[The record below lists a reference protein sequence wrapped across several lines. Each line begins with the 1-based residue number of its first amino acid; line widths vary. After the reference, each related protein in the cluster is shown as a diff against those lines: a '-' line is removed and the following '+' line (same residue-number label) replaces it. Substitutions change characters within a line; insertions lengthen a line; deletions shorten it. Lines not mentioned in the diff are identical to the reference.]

1 MRRRPLLGCG
11 LVIAALLLAACGG
24 AEQRAS
30 APEGTADRPLT
41 GGEPERPAGAPAV
54 AEDAAGGRGADR
66 LEGSAPAQTGA
77 GTPAQPLPPLPEPP
91 PAPPGERVIKEGTI
105 ALEVAE
111 GRFDEAFVAVI
122 SATRTHGGTVVA
134 STTTNTDE
142 HGTSGSVTV
151 RVPVERYEDLLA
163 AVSSGIG
170 EVRSRNIS
178 SQDVS
183 TEYVDLQSRLRHL
196 QAQERFYL
204 GLLDRAQSVGDA
216 IAVQQQLEAIQS
228 AIEQIK
234 GRLQYLDERTA
245 FSTLTVELFEPGAAL
260 PRPRADG
267 ARPSLADWWASGR
280 DAFVNAIGVMLVAAL
295 FLAPPLV
302 PAGLAV
308 ALWRLWRRRAV
319 AVAGSQQ

>member
-1 MRRRPLLGCG
+1 MRRRPVLACG
-11 LVIAALLLAACGG
+11 MVIAALLLAACGG
-24 AEQRAS
+24 EQGAS
-30 APEGTADRPLT
+30 APDGAADRPLT
-41 GGEPERPAGAPAV
+41 GGEPERAAGAPGV
-54 AEDAAGGRGADR
+54 AEEAAGGRVADR
-66 LEGSAPAQTGA
+66 LGGSAPAEPGA
-77 GTPAQPLPPLPEPP
+77 GTPAQPLPPLPQPP
-91 PAPPGERVIKEGTI
+91 PAPPGQRVIKEGTI

-134 STTTNTDE
+134 STTTNTDD

-163 AVSSGIG
+163 AVSSDIG

-204 GLLDRAQSVGDA
+204 GLLDRAQSVADA
-216 IAVQQQLEAIQS
+216 IAVQQQLDAIQS
-228 AIEQIK
+228 GIEQIK

-260 PRPRADG
+260 PRPQPDG
-267 ARPSLADWWASGR
+267 ARPSLGDWWASGR

-295 FLAPPLV
+295 FLVPLLV
-302 PAGLAV
+302 PAGVAV
-308 ALWRLWRRRAV
+308 VLWRLWRRRAV
-319 AVAGSQQ
+319 AVAGAQQ